1 MPSAAPSWRRCP
13 PAWSVSR
20 GRKAD
25 RVTTWLALFILAFA
39 AILVVSDESGMIAGL
54 DSTTFGYVAVF
65 LALIVYLGGGMLGDY
80 RGRVAALGRDAVTC
94 LAPGVGMVTL
104 YAYKDDLV
112 PIAARV

>member
-1 MPSAAPSWRRCP
+1 MPSAALSWRCCR

-39 AILVVSDESGMIAGL
+39 AVMLVADESGMIAGL

-80 RGRVAALGRDAVTC
+80 RGRVGTLVRDAVVL
-94 LAPGVGMVTL
+94 LALCPVLGPL
-104 YAYKDDLV
+104 LAY
-112 PIAARV
+112 